1 MVESSKVTGVTDF
14 ICVAAIDSL
23 SAHEVKEV
31 DGIWGVGCSGGE
43 VVVELLVMLEIV
55 VMLSM
60 LKDMQRMASSLHLAA
75 SGCTL

>member
-43 VVVELLVMLEIV
+43 VVVEV
-55 VMLSM
+55 VE
-60 LKDMQRMASSLHLAA
+60 LHARQA
-75 SGCTL
+75 TERSTKIAG